1 MASYTITQKALA
13 LLAAEEQQKRI
24 QEQQRAALLAAETSA
39 KAEAERNERIRLET
53 ERELTRAA
61 VERSLIEKAAAEAQA
76 AEAVALQAELT
87 RLRNRNETE
96 ILRDEMTQMRAEI
109 TALKARPIPLLT
121 PPPQDL
127 HLRIDGELD
136 MRFKSSK
143 EELATARAEIAELK
157 AVVNSLL
164 SGGFRIR
171 NKESPK
177 TIVSINEIRIP
188 NGGMG
193 SHSSHP
199 TLQASEYHTN
209 QANSTWIL

>member
-1 MASYTITQKALA
+1 MASYTITQKAFA

-96 ILRDEMTQMRAEI
+96 ILRDEMSQMRAEI
-109 TALKARPIPLLT
+109 AALKARPIPLLT

-136 MRFKSSK
+136 MRFKTSK

-157 AVVNSLL
+157 ALVRGLCVLAGQAENRIANPYGHENLPFLHSLTQPCRHL
-164 SGGFRIR
+164 YYADQETARKMEKK
-171 NKESPK
+171 N
-177 TIVSINEIRIP
+177 
-188 NGGMG
+188 
-193 SHSSHP
+193 
-199 TLQASEYHTN
+199 
-209 QANSTWIL
+209 